1 MFVNVHISSIMDEIH
16 CVYASSWGNIFHT
29 ILDVVDIGGEAHN
42 LSVGRSSLKYIKT
55 IVLDAVST
63 W

>member
-1 MFVNVHISSIMDEIH
+1 MNGHISSIMDQIH
-16 CVYASSWGNIFHT
+16 YVHASSWGNIFHT
-29 ILDVVDIGGEAHN
+29 ILDVVEIGRAHN

-63 W
+63 R

>member
-1 MFVNVHISSIMDEIH
+1 MDEIH